1 MIRKFYKQYDIS
13 SYFVLVVYLLE
24 NIILILFPGDC
35 LYFIDKGTV
44 AIYSE
49 SGNEICHLEDG
60 DFFGEIAL
68 VMKYRFRTASAVA
81 VTNCEL
87 FRLDK
92 NEFDSSI
99 ACYPT
104 VYEGIKKVAI
114 NRLEKTYILDEHHK
128 AEMRM
133 GGDYKTDIDEFDDK

>member
-1 MIRKFYKQYDIS
+1 MEDHFS
-13 SYFVLVVYLLE
+13 FLS
-24 NIILILFPGDC
+24 GDC
-35 LYFIDKGTV
+35 IYFIDKGTV

-49 SGNEICHLEDG
+49 SGKEICHLEDG

-68 VMKYRFRTASAVA
+68 IMKHSVRTASVVA

-92 NEFDSSI
+92 EEFDKSI

-104 VYEGIKKVAI
+104 VYETIKKVAI
-114 NRLEKTYILDEHHK
+114 NRFEQTCVLDAHHK
-128 AEMRM
+128 TEMSQV
-133 GGDYKTDIDEFDDK
+133 KE

>member
-1 MIRKFYKQYDIS
+1 MFNLFFTSI
-13 SYFVLVVYLLE
+13 FVLY
-24 NIILILFPGDC
+24 FPGDC
-35 LYFIDKGTV
+35 LYIIDKGTV

-68 VMKYRFRTASAVA
+68 VMKHSFRTASAVA

-92 NEFDSSI
+92 EDFDTSI

-104 VYEGIKKVAI
+104 VHENIKKVAI
-114 NRLEKTYILDEHHK
+114 SRFERTCVLDEHYK
-128 AEMRM
+128 SQMANVSERQLSN
-133 GGDYKTDIDEFDDK
+133 DYYAQEP